1 MGTKEVV
8 SYIKEYR
15 LTEKRGHK
23 KDNICFDILIAFEN
37 GDIREEKP
45 STFEEFINKENTDFA
60 TWGALDL
67 IRKLVTLDYVF
78 LF

>member
-1 MGTKEVV
+1 MGNDPVDQIIKVSKLMGTKEIV

-37 GDIREEKP
+37 GDINE
-45 STFEEFINKENTDFA
+45 
-60 TWGALDL
+60 
-67 IRKLVTLDYVF
+67 
-78 LF
+78 